1 MRRSYKDGGPILDLC
16 VEAQHYYR
24 QFSYQT
30 RVKAAGGLTVEEML
44 AIAGVDSLTIA
55 PALLRTL
62 SEADE
67 LEETA
72 KDMSLF
78 EKGAST
84 EAKQPKRL
92 SFINDEA
99 KFREAFSKADG
110 GQGVTK
116 TRQIAG
122 TTSPEIEFKPAL
134 QRLEEG
140 LLRQPKATPWWQD
153 FSYRDMES
161 GLISSR
167 EEVSKVSG

>member
-1 MRRSYKDGGPILDLC
+1 MIEPRKTGLMRHSYKDGGPILGLC

-30 RVKAAGGLTVEEML
+30 RVKAAGGLTVEEVL

-78 EKGAST
+78 GKEAST

-92 SFINDEA
+92 SFMNDEA

-110 GQGVTK
+110 GQGVIKTK
-116 TRQIAG
+116 QVLTA
-122 TTSPEIEFKPAL
+122 
-134 QRLEEG
+134 
-140 LLRQPKATPWWQD
+140 
-153 FSYRDMES
+153 
-161 GLISSR
+161 
-167 EEVSKVSG
+167 

>member
-116 TRQIAG
+116 TRQVITVWTNCTILQILTHQSGNRHFLRVPIKRRSIDERYGSDSNRIIAG
-122 TTSPEIEFKPAL
+122 FWMV
-134 QRLEEG
+134 QC
-140 LLRQPKATPWWQD
+140 
-153 FSYRDMES
+153 
-161 GLISSR
+161 
-167 EEVSKVSG
+167 